1 MTLLST
7 KIRGPVGWLCG
18 IQFQAAL
25 QRFAP
30 RHVKAEKL
38 DAESVVAMVHPSGQ
52 QMTVRHITRLS
63 IEDQQ
68 AMAADSSELVISH
81 PQWCQIEDAIRRLD
95 GKYRTLVIL
104 GQENTESDYMVVGG
118 GKDRLYWC
126 GIYDKEGR
134 EFVAV
139 DPSKSSTTCV
149 KVPTG
154 QPTSVPLKET
164 IGLED
169 AVAAAREYA
178 ETGQRTTKLTW
189 EERK

>member
-1 MTLLST
+1 
-7 KIRGPVGWLCG
+7 
-18 IQFQAAL
+18 
-25 QRFAP
+25 
-30 RHVKAEKL
+30 
-38 DAESVVAMVHPSGQ
+38 MVHPSGQ

-68 AMAADSSELVISH
+68 AMAADSELVISH
-81 PQWCQIEDAIRRLD
+81 PQWRQIEDAIRRLD

-104 GQENTESDYMVVGG
+104 GQENTEFDYIVVGG

-139 DPSKSSTTCV
+139 DPSKSSTTYV

-164 IGLED
+164 IGLEG
-169 AVAAAREYA
+169 ALAAAREYA
-178 ETGQRTTKLTW
+178 ETGQRTTKLAW